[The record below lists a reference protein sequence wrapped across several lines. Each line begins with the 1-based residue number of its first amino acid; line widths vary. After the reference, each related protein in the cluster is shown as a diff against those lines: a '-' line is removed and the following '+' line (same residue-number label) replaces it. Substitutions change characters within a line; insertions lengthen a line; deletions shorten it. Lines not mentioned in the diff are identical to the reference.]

1 MAGQAPEHATEA
13 LAQLQLDEE
22 TGEMVS
28 KRELKKRQQK
38 RARKAATAAT
48 RAEKPNDIPKQ
59 QLPPQ
64 EKTDGIQVDPD
75 AMFTRGFLAD
85 VYNELPAERVV
96 TRFPPE
102 PNGFLHLGH
111 AKAIAVDFGFARY
124 HGDAE
129 EKGFVDAIK
138 ETIRW
143 LGYTPHVITYSS
155 DNFQKLYDYA
165 EQLIELGKAYV
176 CHCNESEIK
185 RQRGGHEGKEGP
197 RYRCDHSEQDVSTN
211 LVKFRMMR
219 DGKYKP
225 QTAFLRLKQDIS
237 NPNPQ
242 MWDLAAYRIPK
253 DQTPH
258 HRTGNRWNIYPTYDF
273 AHCLCDSL
281 EGVTH
286 SLCTSEFVLSRE
298 SYEWLNKSLKV
309 YEPMQRE
316 FGRLNLNG
324 TVMSKRGLSALV
336 EDKIVRGWDDP
347 RLYTLVALRRR
358 GVPPGAILSFINELG
373 VTTSRTFIQV
383 NRFEQSVRKYLET
396 TVPRL
401 MLVLDPVALVI
412 EDEIDPRISE
422 RRIPSPTS
430 ELNGHT
436 QRLTQTLFIERS
448 DFREADS
455 KDYFR
460 LAPGKTVGLIQSPYP
475 VKVVSFSKSPT
486 TGVVTEVRAVFDKDC
501 KKPKAYIHWVPEGSR
516 AVEVR
521 VHAPLFKSDDPMQA
535 EGGFRNDI
543 RPDSETIYRDAL
555 ISSGFDE
562 VRKTAPWPK
571 VAANNEG
578 SAPESVRFQAM
589 RTGYFTVDPDTTD
602 DHVVLNRIVS
612 LKEDSGKS

>member
-38 RARKAATAAT
+38 RARKAATAAA
-48 RAEKPNDIPKQ
+48 RAEKSNDTPKQ

-85 VYNELPAERVV
+85 MYNELPAERVV

-129 EKGFVDAIK
+129 EKGFIDAIK

-143 LGYTPHVITYSS
+143 LGYTPHAITYSS

-258 HRTGNRWNIYPTYDF
+258 HRTGNQWNIYPTYDF

-281 EGVTH
+281 EGLTH

-309 YEPMQRE
+309 YESMQRE

-412 EDEIDPRISE
+412 EDEIDPGISE

-430 ELNGHT
+430 ELNGQT
-436 QRLTQTLFIERS
+436 QLLTQTIFIERS

-475 VKVVSFSKSPT
+475 VKVS
-486 TGVVTEVRAVFDKDC
+486 VVTEIRAVFDKDC

-521 VHAPLFKSDDPMQA
+521 VHAPLFMSDDPMQT
-535 EGGFRNDI
+535 EGEFRNDI
-543 RPDSETIYRDAL
+543 RPDSEIIYRGAM
-555 ISSGFDE
+555 ISSGFGE

-612 LKEDSGKS
+612 LKEDSGKN